1 MDKFGS
7 LTLEERPTSS
17 SSKASEEAPEVP
29 LEETLVINKRGRA
42 YLKNVSINAEN
53 PALVIG
59 WYDDRI
65 DLAVQYIIKHR
76 SSLPKPPEFLD
87 ISEELTAL

>member
-1 MDKFGS
+1 MKPAGIVNTDILSLPVEELMDKFGS

-42 YLKNVSINAEN
+42 YLKNVSIGQ
-53 PALVIG
+53 PDG
-59 WYDDRI
+59 TG
-65 DLAVQYIIKHR
+65 
-76 SSLPKPPEFLD
+76 SLPKSICSVHNVRLF
-87 ISEELTAL
+87 